1 MRCPLDGNPLEPLV
15 DDPLAGSSFA
25 DRYIIEKCVGAGG
38 MGRVYRARHQRMSRR
53 FAIKVLFGDHAA
65 DSKMQQRLAREAE
78 AASRLS
84 HPNVISVLDFGETEE
99 GLLYLVMDYVDGP
112 TLAQV
117 IESAAPLAP
126 DRTIRL
132 LRDCA
137 RGLAHAHGR
146 GLIHRDFKADNV
158 LVTLDGGEE
167 VAKIVDF
174 GIAMLNESSS
184 RKLTTEGMVLGTPAV
199 MAPEQA
205 VGEQVDHRT
214 DLFSLGIVLYEM
226 LSGVLPFDGTP
237 LEIARQNLIAQVPPI
252 ARRVPGLAVDPRLET
267 LSVALMAKRPE
278 DRPQS
283 AKAVLRALSEI
294 EGESSREFRR
304 VEELAEHRGPLS
316 QAGIASV
323 HTPRPEQTPH
333 PFYTSSPDLSPA
345 VAGDTVPVAASG
357 RRRAAVII
365 GAAVSAIGLVA
376 LAAVALGPGSSSSQV
391 AAGAPADA
399 AVPEPMV
406 AIDAGRAP
414 VAIDAAAAVAVT
426 PPDAAPAPAVAP
438 GSEPAEVSRATA
450 RRERE
455 RERRRRQLEREREER
470 RRQAAARAAADATV
484 TSAAFLAR
492 FKSVGR
498 KLNRLSQIDP
508 GKARSL
514 NAPYSQVKSNI
525 PSALRDEAVRSRFY
539 RILGSIDSKATRA
552 LGE

>member
-15 DDPLAGSSFA
+15 DDPLAGTSFA

-126 DRTIRL
+126 DRAIRL
-132 LRDCA
+132 VRDCA

-226 LSGVLPFDGTP
+226 LSGVLPFDGSP
-237 LEIARQNLIAQVPPI
+237 LEIARQNLMSQVPPI
-252 ARRVPGLAVDPRLET
+252 ARRVPGLAVDPRLEN
-267 LSVALMAKRPE
+267 LSVALMAKRPD
-278 DRPQS
+278 DRPQT
-283 AKAVLRALSEI
+283 AKAVLRTLSEI
-294 EGESSREFRR
+294 EGESSREFHR
-304 VEELAEHRGPLS
+304 VEAIAEHRGPPS
-316 QAGIASV
+316 QPGIASV
-323 HTPRPEQTPH
+323 LTPRPEQTPL
-333 PFYTSSPDLSPA
+333 PFYTSSPDFSPA
-345 VAGDTVPVAASG
+345 PAGGTVQVAASG

-365 GAAVSAIGLVA
+365 GAALVAIGLVA
-376 LAAVALGPGSSSSQV
+376 LAAFALGPGSSSSEV

-399 AVPEPMV
+399 GVPEPMV
-406 AIDAGRAP
+406 AIDAARAP
-414 VAIDAAAAVAVT
+414 VAIDAAAVAVT

-438 GSEPAEVSRATA
+438 GAEPAEVSRATA

-455 RERRRRQLEREREER
+455 RERRRRQLERDREER

-498 KLNRLSQIDP
+498 KLNRLSQVDP

-539 RILGSIDSKATRA
+539 RILGSIDSRATRA